1 MTPNLEIKETQNE
14 NVVFSIGLENKD
26 WKTKSVSTYIEFINS
41 ELSCF
46 ELLEGEDEKYFKPY
60 FDIEL
65 KPKDAVEYID
75 TAEEALIE
83 YAKNYILK
91 ALPNAKFCVKS
102 GSSPNYISAK
112 TGEPSWIIS
121 FHIIVSNYKIQ
132 KSFLKFL
139 VEYFNKEIM
148 GKNDLSD
155 YIELLKPT
163 EYKLFDDSIYNKD
176 RKIRAVNACKDVKGV
191 IEDRPMKL
199 IEGTVEQSIISAC
212 FDEGAEQ
219 LEPSDE
225 VNNYKLNQ
233 QAYKENWNKCCNN
246 RDLKD
251 DGNYDWTMTCKN
263 CGRSGSLEMWKPKP
277 TIQEHTTTSSPI
289 GNENINEKYM
299 KEWLKAGFFTNIKG
313 HRNWW
318 NVYSVLF
325 NTFGGQKGLDYFKKI
340 IDLNEDY
347 LITHEKDLYKNYANY
362 YWNKSK
368 GKSTIATFH
377 FWNKSENKDKYFE
390 VMRAV
395 KPRPNV
401 DMVNK
406 VFTTGL
412 IADFFIQLYGD
423 LFICNYEVV
432 YFYNGIYWEKDDKN
446 NSNLAKFVD
455 KVFFKDILEYVMDE
469 LKKVQSLVG
478 ETEAENDFIKCKIQK
493 VKNFLWDTECLR
505 NGSNRKGL
513 IADIII
519 FLTDN
524 KVDFD
529 RKPYLFAFKNAIF
542 DFEKDEFVEPNPKF
556 YISKTCGYDYNFEYD
571 KNKLVELD
579 KIINSIFPDEGV
591 RNYYLTTLAT
601 GLCGIRME
609 YVNIAT
615 GSGGNGKGVIN
626 QLALKCVGDYGYVL
640 GAEVL
645 TSNIKEGANPA
656 VANLEGK
663 RLVVCQ
669 EPDRKKSLCWA
680 TLKLVTGENTINA
693 RGLYSSKTE
702 TFLALTLLIEANSI
716 PPFDENGDAVKR
728 RLRVSP
734 FETKAVSQEEYDELD
749 EESRTNI
756 NVKNAYY
763 ITEEFK
769 QEYKQAFFEIL
780 KNKFKVYRDNKFV
793 FPAQPEKVKLK
804 TERVMKS
811 SDDLYS
817 WFTET
822 YEQDTQTFITIKD
835 LHDRFKNSSIWND
848 LNKAE
853 RKELTKREN
862 FVDKISGNVFL
873 SKYLKQPKLRFN
885 GKQLTALS
893 LVGWKEKSLDEI
905 NDA

>member
-1 MTPNLEIKETQNE
+1 MTPNQQVKEATIE

-26 WKTKSVSTYIEFINS
+26 WKTKPVATYIEFINS
-41 ELSCF
+41 DLCCF
-46 ELLEGEDEKYFKPY
+46 ELLEGEDENYFKPY
-60 FDIEL
+60 FDVEI
-65 KPKDAVEYID
+65 KPKDAVEFID
-75 TAEEALIE
+75 TAEAGLID
-83 YAKNYILK
+83 YAKSFILK
-91 ALPNAKFCVKS
+91 ALPNANFCVKS
-102 GSSPNYISAK
+102 GSSPNYISVK
-112 TGEPSWIIS
+112 TGEPSWIVS

-132 KSFLKFL
+132 KSSLKFL
-139 VEYFNKEIM
+139 VEYFNKEVM
-148 GKNDLSD
+148 GKKDITD
-155 YIELLKPT
+155 YIEILKP
-163 EYKLFDDSIYNKD
+163 EEFKLFDESIYNKD
-176 RKIRAVNACKDVKGV
+176 RKMRAVNACKEIKGV
-191 IEDRPMKL
+191 VEERPMKL
-199 IEGTVEQSIISAC
+199 IEGTIEQTIISAS
-212 FDEGAEQ
+212 FDEGAEKLDPTDEMITYKKQ
-219 LEPSDE
+219 LEA
-225 VNNYKLNQ
+225 K
-233 QAYKENWNKCCNN
+233 
-246 RDLKD
+246 
-251 DGNYDWTMTCKN
+251 
-263 CGRSGSLEMWKPKP
+263 KPKQVS
-277 TIQEHTTTSSPI
+277 QEVTSVSSPI
-289 GNENINEKYM
+289 GNENLNEKYM
-299 KEWLKAGFFTNIKG
+299 NEWIKAGFFTNIKG

-325 NTFGGQKGLDYFKKI
+325 NTFGGAKGLQFFKKL

-347 LITHEKDLYKNYANY
+347 LIKNEKVLYSKYEDY

-368 GKSTIATFH
+368 GNATIATFH
-377 FWNKSENKDKYFE
+377 FWNKQENKDKYFE

-423 LFICNYEVV
+423 LFLCNYEIV

-446 NSNLAKFVD
+446 NSNLAKFID
-455 KVFFKDILEYVMDE
+455 RVFFKDLLEYVMDE

-478 ETEAENDFIKCKIQK
+478 ETEAENEFIKCKIKK

-513 IADIII
+513 IADVVI

-542 DFEKDEFVEPNPKF
+542 DFEKNDFVEPNPKF
-556 YISKTCGYDYNFEYD
+556 YISKSCGYDYDFDYD
-571 KNKLVELD
+571 KKKIEELNT
-579 KIINSIFPDEGV
+579 IVNSIFPDQSV
-591 RNYYLTTLAT
+591 RDYYLTTLAT

-626 QLALKCVGDYGYVL
+626 QLALKCVGEYGYVL
-640 GAEVL
+640 SSAIL
-645 TSNIKEGANPA
+645 TTDIKEGANPA

-669 EPDRKKSLCWA
+669 EPDRKKPLCWA
-680 TLKLVTGENTINA
+680 TLKLITGENTINS

-702 TFLALTLLIEANSI
+702 VFLALTLLIEANTI

-734 FETKAVSQEEYDELD
+734 FETKAVAQDEYDALD
-749 EESRTNI
+749 EESRVNI

-769 QEYKQAFFEIL
+769 QYYKQALFEIL
-780 KNKFKVYRDNKFV
+780 KDKFKVYCDNKFV
-793 FPAQPEKVKLK
+793 FPTQPEKVKLK

-817 WFTET
+817 WFVET
-822 YEQDTQTFITIKD
+822 YQQDPDTFIPIKK
-835 LHDRFKNSSIWND
+835 LHEDFKNSSLWND
-848 LNKAE
+848 LNKKE
-853 RKELTKREN
+853 RKELTKRDN
-862 FVDKISGNVFL
+862 FVDKIEGNVFL
-873 SKYLKQPKLRFN
+873 NKFVKQPKIRFN
-885 GKQLTALS
+885 GTQLTALS
-893 LVGWKEKSLDEI
+893 LVGWKEKPLED
-905 NDA
+905 NAV